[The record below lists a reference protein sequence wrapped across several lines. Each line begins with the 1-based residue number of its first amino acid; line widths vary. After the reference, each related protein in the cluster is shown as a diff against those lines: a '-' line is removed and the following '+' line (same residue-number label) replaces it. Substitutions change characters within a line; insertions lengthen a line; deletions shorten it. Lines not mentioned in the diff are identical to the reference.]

1 MASQGQ
7 LKELSNVPVASVSQK
22 AQSFLANTACRIY
35 VDLNEITTQ
44 VEDGTIHEQLL
55 VPLQW
60 LLCGQDPAV
69 AFASMENHQGSS
81 HYCGKV
87 FKSGEPSYFCK

>member
-1 MASQGQ
+1 MASKGL
-7 LKELSNVPVASVSQK
+7 LKELSNVPEAQLRQKLQSVM
-22 AQSFLANTACRIY
+22 ANMACRIY
-35 VDLNEITTQ
+35 VDLNELTSP
-44 VEDGTIHEQLL
+44 VEDSTVQEQLL

-60 LLCGQDPAV
+60 LLCGQDPAIT
-69 AFASMENHQGSS
+69 FASMENHQGPS

>member
-1 MASQGQ
+1 MASKAQ
-7 LKELSNVPVASVSQK
+7 LKELSSVSEAQLRQK
-22 AQSFLANTACRIY
+22 LQSFMANTASRIY
-35 VDLNEITTQ
+35 VDLNDLTSP
-44 VEDGTIHEQLL
+44 VEDSTIQEQLL

-69 AFASMENHQGSS
+69 TFASMENNQGPS